1 MEPVT
6 LLQSIPEPLNTQF
19 GRLLIALVVVAII
32 VVVGR
37 AVLSVAWKLL
47 WIAIVVVAAL
57 FALSLLGLV

>member
-1 MEPVT
+1 MDVLT
-6 LLQSIPEPLNTQF
+6 ILQSIPEPLDTEL

-37 AVLSVAWKLL
+37 KVLSIAWKLL

-57 FALSLLGLV
+57 LVLSVAGVI

>member
-6 LLQSIPEPLNTQF
+6 LLQSVPEPLDSQF
-19 GRLLIALVVVAII
+19 GRLLIALVVVALI

>member
-6 LLQSIPEPLNTQF
+6 LLQSIPGPLDSQF
-19 GRLLIALVVVAII
+19 GRLLIALVVVALI

-37 AVLSVAWKLL
+37 TVLSVAWKLL